1 MKKKILFL
9 FLTVAFQ
16 ASFAQSA
23 ISGLVMD
30 GDFNEP
36 LAFANVIV
44 REKGQTQS
52 TLGSITD
59 FEGRY
64 SIIVKSEGIY
74 EVEFSYLGYETKVI
88 SDVEVGTNDE
98 VQVNVTLNPSS
109 NQLEEVVIT
118 VSAKKNNEAA
128 VLAIQKGAITLLDG
142 LSAQTMKKSGDG
154 DVAAAIK
161 RIPGVSVQG
170 GKFVY
175 VRGLGDRYSKTL
187 LGNVEVPGLDPD
199 RNTLQLDVFP
209 TNLIDNILISK
220 SASADLPADFTG
232 GLVDV
237 ILKDFSAIPEYSV
250 SVSAGYNTS
259 TNFKNAPTLPDY
271 SLNALSFDSGANELP
286 FNSVV
291 DFPRPVNVN
300 NAQQE
305 AFLISST
312 NAFTKQM
319 GVSREN
325 NFMDYSIG
333 GTASNQYNISEKVS
347 IGFIASMNYKLDTDY
362 YESVVNRSVAV
373 RNGEQQDFDGQEGE
387 LGSIQSIA
395 SGLLGISVKT
405 GSFKHNATILA
416 IRSGESN
423 GFDGIIEDYIENP
436 YSGITNTM
444 THTEREILTVPFS
457 GAYRLS
463 DKFSFDWKFAPSVVR
478 VRDIDFR
485 KSVFNVLNNGNKI
498 IDNSSTALPL
508 RLWRDLEE
516 YGVSAKADLKYD
528 FKLFGKAG
536 NKLKIGV
543 AYNTKDREFGTD
555 LFSIGYRGNS
565 MDLDG
570 NYDNILNSS
579 FVWNA
584 TRDTGSF
591 VIGDYQP
598 TNQYEAQNETV
609 GAYLST
615 ELNVSEKLKATLG
628 VRYEQYNVLY
638 SGQDVSG
645 EVYNDEEFIDVQ
657 DFYPS
662 ANFIY
667 SVDEDTNIRASYSMT
682 TARPSFK
689 ENSAANIYDP
699 ITERFFVGNV
709 DLKPTYIDNFDVR
722 WEHYGKEN
730 RFMAI
735 SGFYKSFENP
745 IEINYFDVTTP
756 NTLIARN
763 TEEAIVYGVELEMRN
778 SLYSNDNYRVS
789 FNINSSLI
797 VSKLEMS
804 ENELIARQSVAGDRE
819 IDTFRKLQGQS
830 PYLVNAGITYDLF
843 ESDFEAGL
851 FYNVQ
856 GRALQVIGVGQFP
869 DVFTEPFHSLNLNA
883 SKRFGENKKKTLT
896 LKVDNLLNDAIESRF
911 DYFGN
916 TDFIFSSLNPGVN
929 VSLAFGYKF

>member
-1 MKKKILFL
+1 MELFFCCINKTYMKKKILFL
-9 FLTVAFQ
+9 FLTIAFQ
-16 ASFAQSA
+16 AAFAQSA

-64 SIIVKSEGIY
+64 SIIVKSEGLY
-74 EVEFSYLGYETKVI
+74 EVEFSYLGYKTIII
-88 SDVEVGTNDE
+88 SDIKVGTNE
-98 VQVNVTLNPSS
+98 EIPVNVTLNPSS
-109 NQLEEVVIT
+109 NQLEEVVLT

-187 LGNVEVPGLDPD
+187 LGNIEVPGLDPD
-199 RNTLQLDVFP
+199 RNTIQLDVFP

-250 SVSAGYNTS
+250 SISAGYNTS

-395 SGLLGISVKT
+395 SGLLGVSIKT
-405 GSFKHNATILA
+405 GSFKHNA
-416 IRSGESN
+416 
-423 GFDGIIEDYIENP
+423 
-436 YSGITNTM
+436 
-444 THTEREILTVPFS
+444 
-457 GAYRLS
+457 
-463 DKFSFDWKFAPSVVR
+463 
-478 VRDIDFR
+478 
-485 KSVFNVLNNGNKI
+485 
-498 IDNSSTALPL
+498 
-508 RLWRDLEE
+508 
-516 YGVSAKADLKYD
+516 
-528 FKLFGKAG
+528 
-536 NKLKIGV
+536 
-543 AYNTKDREFGTD
+543 
-555 LFSIGYRGNS
+555 
-565 MDLDG
+565 
-570 NYDNILNSS
+570 NYPCN
-579 FVWNA
+579 
-584 TRDTGSF
+584 
-591 VIGDYQP
+591 
-598 TNQYEAQNETV
+598 
-609 GAYLST
+609 
-615 ELNVSEKLKATLG
+615 
-628 VRYEQYNVLY
+628 
-638 SGQDVSG
+638 
-645 EVYNDEEFIDVQ
+645 
-657 DFYPS
+657 
-662 ANFIY
+662 
-667 SVDEDTNIRASYSMT
+667 
-682 TARPSFK
+682 
-689 ENSAANIYDP
+689 
-699 ITERFFVGNV
+699 
-709 DLKPTYIDNFDVR
+709 
-722 WEHYGKEN
+722 
-730 RFMAI
+730 
-735 SGFYKSFENP
+735 
-745 IEINYFDVTTP
+745 
-756 NTLIARN
+756 
-763 TEEAIVYGVELEMRN
+763 
-778 SLYSNDNYRVS
+778 
-789 FNINSSLI
+789 
-797 VSKLEMS
+797 
-804 ENELIARQSVAGDRE
+804 
-819 IDTFRKLQGQS
+819 
-830 PYLVNAGITYDLF
+830 
-843 ESDFEAGL
+843 
-851 FYNVQ
+851 
-856 GRALQVIGVGQFP
+856 
-869 DVFTEPFHSLNLNA
+869 
-883 SKRFGENKKKTLT
+883 
-896 LKVDNLLNDAIESRF
+896 
-911 DYFGN
+911 
-916 TDFIFSSLNPGVN
+916 
-929 VSLAFGYKF
+929 